1 MYKLL
6 KKIFKPRVKYDPLIR
21 VLISKDALVH
31 NLRAYRTKYPNLRFA
46 PVLKSNAYGHGLV
59 EISSIL
65 DEEQPP
71 FFAVD
76 SFYEALVL
84 RQARMS
90 SKILIIGY
98 TREELMLK
106 KTLRDV
112 SFAILS
118 LESLKNLASRLRE
131 PNYFQLKV
139 DTGMHRQGVLV
150 SELAEAFRLI
160 KSNSNLVLEGIY
172 THFAD
177 ADSPEESFTNNQ
189 ILLWNEAVKHA
200 RRVFGDLPFVHA
212 AATAGAAYSREVEGN
227 VCRLGIGLYGI
238 NVHPTARLDLMPVL
252 EMKSVLA
259 GLKRVQAGDY
269 VGYSRLFRAPKD
281 MLIATVPAGYNEGVD
296 LRLSNKGAFLVR
308 GRVCPIVGRVSMN
321 ITTIDV
327 TGLSDA
333 KLEEEAI
340 IFSRNPQDENSVE
353 RATRVCGL
361 KNPREILIHIPA
373 YLRREIV

>member
-21 VLISKDALVH
+21 VLISKEALLH
-31 NLRAYRTKYPNLRFA
+31 NLRAYQTQYPSLQMA

-59 EISSIL
+59 EVASIL
-65 DEEQPP
+65 DGENLL

-84 RQARMS
+84 RQARIRT
-90 SKILIIGY
+90 KILIIGY
-98 TREELMLK
+98 TREALLLK
-106 KTLRDV
+106 KTLKDV
-112 SFAILS
+112 SFGILS
-118 LESLKNLASRLRE
+118 LDSLKSFALKLRE
-131 PNYFQLKV
+131 PNLFQLKV

-160 KSNSNLVLEGIY
+160 KSNSNIVLEGIY

-177 ADSPEESFTNNQ
+177 ADSPDESFTKNQ
-189 ILLWNEAVKHA
+189 ILLWNEVAKHA
-200 RRVFGDLPFVHA
+200 RNVFPDLKFVHA
-212 AATAGAAYSREVEGN
+212 AATAGIAHANEIEGN

-238 NVHPTARLDLMPVL
+238 NVHPAARLPLKPVL

-259 GLKRVQAGDY
+259 GLKKIHEGDY
-269 VGYSRLFRAPKD
+269 AGYSRLFRAPSD
-281 MLIATVPAGYNEGVD
+281 MTVATVPAGYNEGVD
-296 LRLSNKGAFLVR
+296 LRLSNKGVFKVQ
-308 GRVCPIVGRVSMN
+308 GQMCPIVGRVSMN

-327 TGLSDA
+327 TALKGA
-333 KLEEEAI
+333 KLEEEVM
-340 IFSRNPQDENSVE
+340 IFSRNLHDENSVE
-353 RATRVCGL
+353 NATRACGS
-361 KNPREILIHIPA
+361 KNPRELLVHIPA